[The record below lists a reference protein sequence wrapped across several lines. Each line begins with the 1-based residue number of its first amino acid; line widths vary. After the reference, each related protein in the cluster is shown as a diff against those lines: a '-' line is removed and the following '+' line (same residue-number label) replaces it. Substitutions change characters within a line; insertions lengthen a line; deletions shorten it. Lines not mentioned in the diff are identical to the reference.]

1 MMVFMGVEDID
12 FKEPDALEVVHEE
25 KFSFKS
31 ESEKIL
37 TYISTDDWEN
47 VLFSLTR
54 DMDPWDVDLIKLS
67 ERFTSF
73 IQTLQKRDLR
83 APSRIILAAAIIYR
97 LKSETLKQAEEEPV
111 SLEEVDSEVEEEMA
125 SGEQLVLPA
134 MDIPLKREPR
144 RRVTIKEL
152 VNALG
157 KAMKVQNRRAAR
169 HIFNIELKGED
180 ITKKIEEVY
189 EAVISYIEKAKDGVI
204 AFSTLFATKRETTPE
219 EKIKNFS
226 SLLHLSNQERIM
238 CTQPTLF
245 GEIYISKTCAKGM

>member
-1 MMVFMGVEDID
+1 MGVEDID
-12 FKEPDALEVVHEE
+12 FKEPDALEAVQEE

-37 TYISTDDWEN
+37 AYIATDDWEN
-47 VLFSLTR
+47 VLFSLTK

-97 LKSETLKQAEEEPV
+97 LKSETLRQEDELI
-111 SLEEVDSEVEEEMA
+111 SIEEVDSEVGEEMA
-125 SGEQLVLPA
+125 SAEPLVLPA

-169 HIFNIELKGED
+169 HIFNLELKGED

-189 EAVISYIEKAKDGVI
+189 EAVISYIEKTKDGII
-204 AFSTLFATKRETTPE
+204 AFSTLFAAKKVATPE

-245 GEIYISKTCAKGM
+245 GEIFISKTTCEKGI

>member
-1 MMVFMGVEDID
+1 MGVEDID
-12 FKEPDALEVVHEE
+12 FKESDFSESVLEE

-37 TYISTDDWEN
+37 RYISTDDWEN

-97 LKSETLKQAEEEPV
+97 LKSETLKQTEEEPM
-111 SLEEVDSEVEEEMA
+111 SLEEVDMEVGEEITSDEPL
-125 SGEQLVLPA
+125 SLPA
-134 MDIPLKREPR
+134 MEIPLKREPR

-169 HIFNIELKGED
+169 QIFNLELKGED

-189 EAVISYIEKAKDGVI
+189 ESVISYIEKAKDGVI
-204 AFSTLFATKRETTPE
+204 AFSTLFTAKMEATPE

-238 CTQPTLF
+238 CIQPTLF
-245 GEIYISKTCAKGM
+245 GEIYISKTCAKGI

>member
-1 MMVFMGVEDID
+1 MGMSIEDID
-12 FKEPDALEVVHEE
+12 FKESDVSEAVQEE
-25 KFSFKS
+25 RFSFKS

-37 TYISTDDWEN
+37 AHISTDDWEN

-97 LKSETLKQAEEEPV
+97 LKSETLKQIEEEPV
-111 SLEEVDSEVEEEMA
+111 SLEDVDMGVGEEIA
-125 SGEQLVLPA
+125 SGEPLSLPA
-134 MDIPLKREPR
+134 IEIPLKREPR

-157 KAMKVQNRRAAR
+157 KAMKIQNRRAAR
-169 HIFNIELKGED
+169 QIFNLEFKGED

-189 EAVISYIEKAKDGVI
+189 EAVVSYIEKAKDGVI
-204 AFSTLFATKRETTPE
+204 AFSTLFATKKEATPE

-226 SLLHLSNQERIM
+226 SLLHLSNQERIL

-245 GEIYISKTCAKGM
+245 GEIYISKTYAKGI

>member
-1 MMVFMGVEDID
+1 MIMGIEDID
-12 FKEPDALEVVHEE
+12 FKESDVSEAVLEE

-97 LKSETLKQAEEEPV
+97 LKSETLKQIEGEPV
-111 SLEEVDSEVEEEMA
+111 SLEEVDTEAVEEIA
-125 SGEQLVLPA
+125 SGEPLSLPA
-134 MDIPLKREPR
+134 MEIPLKREPR

-157 KAMKVQNRRAAR
+157 KAMKIQNRRAAR
-169 HIFNIELKGED
+169 HIFNMEIKGED

-189 EAVISYIEKAKDGVI
+189 EAVVSYIEKAKDGFI
-204 AFSTLFATKRETTPE
+204 AFSTLFATKNEATPE
-219 EKIKNFS
+219 EKIKNFN

-245 GEIYISKTCAKGM
+245 GEIYISKICAKGI